1 MPEIAKF
8 FTDGSCIPNK
18 RIFSNV
24 QLLGPYWGNVLVIM
38 GPFLTISTRSSRCL
52 KWLKFSLKNYA
63 YQIEENFLM
72 LNYLD
77 HIGAMFGP
85 Y

>member
-1 MPEIAKF
+1 MPEE
-8 FTDGSCIPNK
+8 SCMPNRRK
-18 RIFSNV
+18 LINV
-24 QLLGPYWGNVLVIM
+24 QLLGPYWGNVLAMI
-38 GPFLTISTRSSRCL
+38 GQFLAISTISL
-52 KWLKFSLKNYA
+52 LLNA
-63 YQIEENFLM
+63 M